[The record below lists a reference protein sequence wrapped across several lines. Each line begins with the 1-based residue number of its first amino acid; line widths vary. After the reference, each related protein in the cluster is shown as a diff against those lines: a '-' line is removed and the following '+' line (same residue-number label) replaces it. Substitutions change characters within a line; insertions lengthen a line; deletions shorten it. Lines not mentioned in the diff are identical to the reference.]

1 MGRASYGMEYKPLIP
16 VAIGVRGL
24 FFYLKGRL
32 LTLSIKI
39 GCWDREAFLI

>member
-24 FFYLKGRL
+24 FFLPKR
-32 LTLSIKI
+32 
-39 GCWDREAFLI
+39 